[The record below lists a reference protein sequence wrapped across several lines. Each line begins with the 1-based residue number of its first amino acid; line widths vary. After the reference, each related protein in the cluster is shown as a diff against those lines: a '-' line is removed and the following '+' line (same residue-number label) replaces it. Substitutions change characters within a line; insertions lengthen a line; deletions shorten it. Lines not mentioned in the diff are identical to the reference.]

1 MDCWRHERAADI
13 RRSALRARQKAA
25 RRLLFE
31 CAAAGKPSFKFM
43 ACTTS

>member
-1 MDCWRHERAADI
+1 MDRWRHERAADI
-13 RRSALRARQKAA
+13 RCSTLRARQKAV
-25 RRLLFE
+25 RRLVFE